1 MEVSAKT
8 KNSDKGWREAKPE
21 FLDRMKFL
29 CMKDEMADIYFVF
42 NRQQQ
47 KIDEQTVKWQ
57 DKNNIYFEKFGNNSD
72 L

>member
-8 KNSDKGWREAKPE
+8 KNSDKDWREAKPE

-47 KIDEQTVKWQ
+47 KIDEQTVK
-57 DKNNIYFEKFGNNSD
+57 
-72 L
+72 